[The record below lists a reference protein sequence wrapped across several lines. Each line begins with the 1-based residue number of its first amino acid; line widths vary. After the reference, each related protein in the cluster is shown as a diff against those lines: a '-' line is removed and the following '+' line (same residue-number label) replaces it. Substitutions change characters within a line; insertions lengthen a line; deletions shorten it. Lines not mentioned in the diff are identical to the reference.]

1 MNGVLNKR
9 KGSEWPLATL
19 CSAILCSAQLYS
31 AAWELPDPWP
41 PGSPSPLDRTVWDG
55 VSPLEVWRSSFGNRE
70 GARLLEIRPSFQT
83 FIQHFIKLG
92 LQTSLNSTHASVAT
106 MILWAVWRLI
116 LDDPYNSLVYIRTA
130 YAHMILLPLKQCYI
144 GCA

>member
-19 CSAILCSAQLYS
+19 CSAILCSALFS
-31 AAWELPDPWP
+31 GVGTSRPLWP

-92 LQTSLNSTHASVAT
+92 LQTSLNSTHACVAT

-116 LDDPYNSLVYIRTA
+116 SDDPYNSLVYIRTA
-130 YAHMILLPLKQCYI
+130 YAHMILLPLKQCHI
-144 GCA
+144 DCA